1 MAGTWVRVT
10 CEAEGVGLVFFVAR
24 VDGPLGATILERSP
38 DEFVRFEYVRWL
50 PDENEEIDRPEFT
63 KNEEDDES
71 GSDHFI
77 YLRQRTI
84 IQIEPI
90 REAFADFWEGTI
102 SEGGALW

>member
-1 MAGTWVRVT
+1 MAATWVRVT
-10 CEAEGVGLVFFVAR
+10 CEAEGVGLLFFVAR
-24 VDGPLGATILERSP
+24 VTGGIEQDILERSP

-50 PDENEEIDRPEFT
+50 PDENEDVDRPEFT
-63 KNEEDDES
+63 KNEDDDES

-77 YLRQRTI
+77 FLRQRKI

-90 REAFADFWEGTI
+90 REAFADFWNGTI

>member
-24 VDGPLGATILERSP
+24 VPGILEEAVLERRP
-38 DEFVRFEYVRWL
+38 DEFVRFDYVRWL
-50 PDENEEIDRPEFT
+50 PDDNEDVDRPEFS

-77 YLRQRTI
+77 YMRQRKI

-90 REAFADFWEGTI
+90 REAFTDFWEGTI
-102 SEGGALW
+102 AEGGALW